1 MDTLK
6 SIMCTCVGIGVSLHE
21 LICNFSHCVHSNMIK
36 SDLKIPSE
44 HSICGKKFPA
54 ELSIYLL
61 HPLRR
66 QTVAMSILMDFDPSD
81 SDNHHFQKVIDKW
94 QQVFDVNNLKCTPPP
109 MKQSREFFNAADI
122 IGDLPSSTEAVLG
135 TSNHSAHKKYEIN
148 NGTHRILNG
157 SLARRDVWDPFHPEM
172 ERVSSII
179 F

>member
-1 MDTLK
+1 
-6 SIMCTCVGIGVSLHE
+6 
-21 LICNFSHCVHSNMIK
+21 MIK